1 MRKEEYPVQN
11 LYTLPTVDDGAFE
24 NFCGGNLN
32 GEHESCIDVAA
43 IPGAEGSFALRDSKP
58 EGVGQELRAT
68 ASEVDDFV
76 IGWAKKRGLAF

>member
-11 LYTLPTVDDGAFE
+11 LYILPAVDDGAFE

-43 IPGAEGSFALRDSKP
+43 IPAAEGAFALRDSKP

-76 IGWAKKRGLAF
+76 IGWAKKRGLAL